1 MPVIVQACI
10 VVLTVAV
17 VAISIVLIRAI
28 TQLQSTMQQLE
39 KTMDTL
45 DTTIPEIKRTVVE
58 ARGLLDTLGHAAA
71 RVDNLTKEFAS
82 TGQRLARASSLVV
95 DEVVEPAVKVAAL
108 VKGVRAG
115 ASALA
120 GTFLRRRG
128 VVSAA
133 PNEGGNHHE

>member
-1 MPVIVQACI
+1 MPVIVQACV
-10 VVLTVAV
+10 VVLTLALVAV
-17 VAISIVLIRAI
+17 SIVLIRAI
-28 TQLQSTMQQLE
+28 SQLQSTMQQLE
-39 KTMDTL
+39 KTMSSL
-45 DTTIPEIKRTVVE
+45 ETTIPEIERTVVE
-58 ARGLLDTLGHAAA
+58 ARGVLDTLGNAAS
-71 RVDNLTKEFAS
+71 RVDSLTKEFAS
-82 TGQRLARASSLVV
+82 TGSRLARASSLVV

-128 VVSAA
+128 VVSTT